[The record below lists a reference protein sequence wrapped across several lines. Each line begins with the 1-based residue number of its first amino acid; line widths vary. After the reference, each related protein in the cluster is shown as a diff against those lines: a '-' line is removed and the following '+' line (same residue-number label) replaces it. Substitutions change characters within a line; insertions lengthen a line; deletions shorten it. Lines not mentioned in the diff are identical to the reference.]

1 MQWTI
6 NFISRN
12 RIGNDQK
19 KHRRTSLFFALVKG
33 DSRVR
38 RSVRTCKAY
47 AQARLEENVTHFDS
61 GRGKVLFLH
70 TKEMKLGLS
79 PFEKGE
85 GKTIS
90 FPAI

>member
-1 MQWTI
+1 M
-6 NFISRN
+6 
-12 RIGNDQK
+12 
-19 KHRRTSLFFALVKG
+19 KG

-79 PFEKGE
+79 PFEKGGGE
-85 GKTIS
+85 DDF
-90 FPAI
+90 FPRHLNKNFC

>member
-1 MQWTI
+1 M
-6 NFISRN
+6 
-12 RIGNDQK
+12 
-19 KHRRTSLFFALVKG
+19 KG

-47 AQARLEENVTHFDS
+47 AQARLEVNVTHFDS

-85 GKTIS
+85 EKEDDF
-90 FPAI
+90 FPRHSNKNFANG